1 MRKIIAFK
9 SYFFDFIK
17 SLSKAETDKIMRAL
31 DLLKTENR
39 IPAHYIKYIRDG
51 LYEFRVTF
59 INNEFRIF
67 FIYDGNVVV
76 VLYNAFRKKTQK
88 LPSNEIE
95 KALRLKQEYYETKRD
110 K

>member
-39 IPAHYIKYIRDG
+39 IPTHYIKYIRDG

-76 VLYNAFRKKTQK
+76 VLFNAFRKKTQK